1 MTVGFSFLKPDW
13 QIMNSITT
21 NVNYLHMDVSVP
33 NSQQLGSK
41 SQLPKRVCPVDIK
54 AGLRDTAYVS
64 PTRSEQLFYR
74 QFGRILAD
82 ARNKKKLSQEVL
94 ARELGLSR
102 TSVTNIEK
110 GRQPVQLHTLYH
122 ISQLLSVD
130 LKDLL
135 PAPQLIQR
143 PEADQDVNVSRT
155 DWLETMNV
163 KLPDGG
169 TDAKTKR
176 YRTRSKKTSQR

>member
-1 MTVGFSFLKPDW
+1 
-13 QIMNSITT
+13 
-21 NVNYLHMDVSVP
+21 
-33 NSQQLGSK
+33 
-41 SQLPKRVCPVDIK
+41 
-54 AGLRDTAYVS
+54 VS
-64 PTRSEQLFYR
+64 PTRSDQLFYR
-74 QFGRILAD
+74 QFGRILAE

-143 PEADQDVNVSRT
+143 PEANQDVNVSRT

-163 KLPDGG
+163 KLPEGG
-169 TDAKTKR
+169 TDAKTKG
-176 YRTRSKKTSQR
+176 YRTRSKKTSRK